1 VSLLSD
7 RCLQCLYFCLS
18 SERHGSFPVK
28 QFLAV
33 VFSCFCL
40 LGIVRADTIIVRG
53 GSSYTGHYEGAATV
67 AFTDT
72 HGIQYQFPLH
82 DVQSLVFS
90 PALDTVT
97 LGNGKSYSGHFKGT
111 NPIAFAGSEGIH
123 YKFPID
129 DVDSI
134 VFSGGPV
141 PVAPVST
148 EVIILPIGT
157 ELSVRTDENIDS
169 SHSYPGQLYRASITN
184 SVLDSAGKVAIP
196 AGAPARLL
204 VRNIKTGGA
213 VHSLELVLDLYSVA
227 IGPKQFRVATSNVNE
242 TNGQGVGKNR
252 RTAEFLG
259 GGAAVGALLGGIFG
273 GGRGAGIGALAGGG
287 GGTLTQVF
295 TRGKQVKVPAESVL
309 QFRLE
314 RTMVLRLKR

>member
-1 VSLLSD
+1 
-7 RCLQCLYFCLS
+7 
-18 SERHGSFPVK
+18 VK
-28 QFLAV
+28 KYLAV
-33 VFSCFCL
+33 AISFLCL
-40 LGIVRADTIIVRG
+40 VGVMSADTIIVRG
-53 GSSYTGHYEGAATV
+53 GSSYTGQYEGGSTI

-72 HGIQYQFPLH
+72 HGIQYQFPLR

-90 PALDTVT
+90 AALDTVT
-97 LGNGKSYSGHFKGT
+97 LGNGKSYSGHFMGT
-111 NPIAFAGSEGIH
+111 NPIVFAGSEGIH

-134 VFSGGPV
+134 VFSGGA
-141 PVAPVST
+141 APAAPASP

-157 ELSVRTDENIDS
+157 ELSVHTDENIDS
-169 SHSYPGQLYRASITN
+169 SRSYQGQLYRASITN
-184 SVLDSAGKVAIP
+184 SVLDSAGRVAIP

-213 VHSLELVLDLYSVA
+213 VHSPELVLDLYSVA
-227 IGPKQFRVATSNVNE
+227 IGRKQFRVATSDVNE
-242 TNGQGVGKNR
+242 TNGKGMGKNR

-273 GGRGAGIGALAGGG
+273 GGKGAGIGALAGAG

-314 RTMVLRLKR
+314 RTMVLRLTP